1 MNSYFR
7 GARDQAADTA
17 SQIARLR
24 AQIDALSRDS
34 MMSTVSA
41 LRDPATEAMQDAI
54 NTVTYRGKAL
64 MGQVRRQPVAAVAVV
79 ALAAFMMGRM
89 TR

>member
-1 MNSYFR
+1 
-7 GARDQAADTA
+7 
-17 SQIARLR
+17 
-24 AQIDALSRDS
+24 

-41 LRDPATEAMQDAI
+41 LRDPATEAMRDAI

-79 ALAAFMMGRM
+79 ALVAFMMGRM